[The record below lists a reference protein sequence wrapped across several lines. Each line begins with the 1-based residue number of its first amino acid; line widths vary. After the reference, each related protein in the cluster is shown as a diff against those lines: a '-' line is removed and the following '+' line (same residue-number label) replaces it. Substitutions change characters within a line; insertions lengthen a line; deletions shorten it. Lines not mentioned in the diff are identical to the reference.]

1 MRASELIPLIA
12 KKCEMWITG
21 GRYGSVGGSF
31 FGYSGEET
39 EREMAQNRDAL
50 VRNIWHVGSAVRIIC
65 FDFPNMSEW
74 DRKRRVARPKELL
87 LKLEG
92 WEKRY
97 GETFLSEEGRRRLN
111 AYKEETK

>member
-50 VRNIWHVGSAVRIIC
+50 IRNIWHVGSAVRIIC
-65 FDFPNMSEW
+65 NDFPNMSER
-74 DRKRRVARPKELL
+74 DKKMRHPGPKELL
-87 LKLEG
+87 LRLEC
-92 WEKRY
+92 WERKY
-97 GETFLSEEGRRRLN
+97 GEAFLSEDGRRRLN